1 MPSGKREESP
11 SNDSSA
17 PMPGGESRM
26 GDETRESKE
35 SARIL
40 LQEIARLGFEVG
52 YLGHLEGIG
61 WVSKKLKEFEA
72 RSAQLG
78 ISQQAK
84 EKYNLAKELG
94 KKRRLQTTTQT
105 GPAPLTPPAKP
116 SPPPTDLEKA
126 PPILRLRPGGEN
138 RYERLMR
145 VQPSDG
151 ILALANLLKVAE
163 SSHWVTR
170 QLDIAFSGIA
180 DLHDLLSS
188 VSEEG
193 SAEAILRDGLEK
205 LKEAGWI
212 SDYRIEEVNNA
223 AKTAKISAV
232 SMIPE
237 QYGMGSN
244 PVCKNIS
251 LALESIGMRAFKSPV
266 HAFEKRCICQGED
279 HCGFV
284 ILPRADNGEKTKSEQ
299 Q

>member
-1 MPSGKREESP
+1 
-11 SNDSSA
+11 
-17 PMPGGESRM
+17 MPGGESRM
-26 GDETRESKE
+26 GDDTRENNE

-61 WVSKKLKEFEA
+61 WVSKKLKELEA
-72 RSAQLG
+72 KSAKLG
-78 ISQQAK
+78 ILEQAK
-84 EKYNLAKELG
+84 EKYSLAKELG
-94 KKRRLQTTTQT
+94 KKRRHQTNPQS
-105 GPAPLTPPAKP
+105 GPSPLTPPAKP
-116 SPPPTDLEKA
+116 SPPPTELERA
-126 PPILRLRPGGEN
+126 PPILRLRPEGEG
-138 RYERLMR
+138 RYDRLLR

-188 VSEEG
+188 VKEEG
-193 SAEAILRDGLEK
+193 SAETILRDGLEK
-205 LKEAGWI
+205 LKRAGWI
-212 SDYRIEEVNNA
+212 SEYRIEEVNNA

-251 LALESIGMRAFKSPV
+251 LALESIGLRAFKSPV

-284 ILPRADNGEKTKSEQ
+284 ILPRAEENGKEEGEG
-299 Q
+299 

>member
-1 MPSGKREESP
+1 
-11 SNDSSA
+11 
-17 PMPGGESRM
+17 M
-26 GDETRESKE
+26 GDDSRDGNE
-35 SARIL
+35 SARVL

-61 WVSKKLKEFEA
+61 WVSKKLKELEA

-78 ISQQAK
+78 VSEQAK
-84 EKYNLAKELG
+84 EKYRLAKELG
-94 KKRRLQTTTQT
+94 KKRRLQTSPQT
-105 GPAPLTPPAKP
+105 GPSPLAPPVKP

-126 PPILRLRPGGEN
+126 PPILRLRPDGEN
-138 RYERLMR
+138 RYDRLLR

-151 ILALANLLKVAE
+151 IVALANLLKVAE

-170 QLDIAFSGIA
+170 QLDIAFCGIA

-188 VSEEG
+188 VRDDG
-193 SAEAILRDGLEK
+193 SAETILRDGLEK
-205 LKEAGWI
+205 LKQAGWI

-237 QYGMGSN
+237 QYGIGSN

-251 LALESIGMRAFKSPV
+251 LALESIGLRAFKSPV

-284 ILPRADNGEKTKSEQ
+284 ILPRAGDEEKKNGDE
-299 Q
+299 